1 MIRIDEIYENTFL
14 PWVRKNL
21 PTTSIFYCDP
31 FGRSDPDSI
40 LCRGPEGIDSDKNA
54 IFFFDQEPIQPSI
67 HLPTFQSFNLRNAA
81 KSEKNK
87 FLITSET
94 NSDNVDYIC
103 KAYGLQPFYYF
114 FHGWAALDWFRGY
127 DRTFLI
133 TPPAQ
138 RHIKKT
144 FFSANR
150 IIGGERSHRVIQLF
164 KFQALKLMHNHI
176 SAPLICPVENKHIQD
191 IASQYTHRW
200 PDRPPGFCAHP
211 ILSFEKFGDHKNELN
226 LDDGIVKVV
235 SQMDL
240 PRLFP
245 GEDTQ
250 RMSSCWLD
258 QFDLCDESMIYHVSE
273 TVFFGRRQHL
283 TEKTFKPI
291 AMGMPFV
298 LSAPAGSLTYLRQ
311 YGFKTFDTVWNEKY
325 DLEQDDTSRIEL
337 LSVLLK
343 NLDRKTE
350 QEKNDMFQK
359 CLPIIEHNW
368 NHFYNGGFEKVLWA
382 ELTAMLSNLKVAT
395 QGDLSSN

>member
-21 PTTSIFYCDP
+21 PKTSIFYCDP

-40 LCRGPEGIDSDKNA
+40 LCRGLDNSDDEDNA
-54 IFFFDQEPIQPSI
+54 IFFFDQEPIQLSI
-67 HLPTFQSFNLRNAA
+67 HLPTFQSFNLRNVH

-87 FLITSET
+87 FLVTSET
-94 NSDNVDYIC
+94 NSDNLDYIC

-114 FHGWAALDWFRGY
+114 FHGWAALDWYRGY
-127 DRTFLI
+127 NRTFLI
-133 TPPAQ
+133 TPPDQ

-150 IIGGERSHRVIQLF
+150 IIGGERSHRVIQLYH
-164 KFQALKLMHNHI
+164 FQLFNLMHNHI
-176 SAPLICPVENKHIQD
+176 SAPKICPVENKHISE
-191 IASQYTHRW
+191 IADLYKHRF
-200 PDRPPGFCAHP
+200 PDNWTNW
-211 ILSFEKFGDHKNELN
+211 KGDKCP
-226 LDDGIVKVV
+226 GIVSTV
-235 SQMDL
+235 SNMDL

-258 QFDLCDESMIYHVSE
+258 QFDLCAESMIYHVSE

-298 LSAPAGSLTYLRQ
+298 LSAPAGSLAYLQR
-311 YGFKTFDTVWNEKY
+311 YGFKTFDSVWDEHYDTVKNET
-325 DLEQDDTSRIEL
+325 LRVQRLTR
-337 LSVLLK
+337 LLK
-343 NLDRKTE
+343 ELDDQSE
-350 QEKNDMFQK
+350 QEKNDIFKK
-359 CLPIIEHNW
+359 CIPIIEHNW
-368 NHFYNGGFEKVLWA
+368 NHFYGGGFEQILWA
-382 ELTAMLSNLKVAT
+382 ELTTMLNNLKAAT
-395 QGDLSSN
+395 HNDLSSN

>member
-14 PWVRKNL
+14 PWVRKNI
-21 PTTSIFYCDP
+21 PDSAIFYCDP

-40 LCRGPEGIDSDKNA
+40 LCRGLPDGNEKNN
-54 IFFFDQEPIQPSI
+54 IFFFDQEPVQLSI
-67 HLPTFQSFNLRNAA
+67 HLPTFHSFNLRNIRGN
-81 KSEKNK
+81 KERK

-94 NSDNVDYIC
+94 NSDSVDYIC
-103 KAYGLQPFYYF
+103 KAYELQPFYYF
-114 FHGWAALDWFRGY
+114 FHGWAALDWYRGY

-133 TPPAQ
+133 TSPKK

-150 IIGGERSHRVIQLF
+150 IIGGERSHRVLQLYF
-164 KFQALKLMHNHI
+164 FQLYDLMHNHI
-176 SAPLICPVENKHIQD
+176 SAPRVCPVENKD
-191 IASQYTHRW
+191 IKEIAEFYRHRY
-200 PDRPPGFCAHP
+200 PDDNGTGESNTNR
-211 ILSFEKFGDHKNELN
+211 
-226 LDDGIVKVV
+226 GIVDVV
-235 SQMDL
+235 SKMDL

-258 QFDLCDESMIYHVSE
+258 QFELCAESMIYHVSE

-298 LSAPAGSLTYLRQ
+298 LSAPAGSLQYLKQ
-311 YGFKTFDTVWNEKY
+311 YGFKTFDSVWDESY
-325 DLEQDDTSRIEL
+325 DNCKNDNGRIII
-337 LSVLLK
+337 LSNLLK
-343 NLDRKTE
+343 KLDSQTE
-350 QEKNDMFQK
+350 QEKNDMFKK
-359 CLPIIEHNW
+359 CIPIIEHNW
-368 NHFYNGGFEKVLWA
+368 NHFYGGGFEKILWE
-382 ELTAMLSNLKVAT
+382 ELTAMLDNLKIAA